1 MRIAIL
7 SDFHLGYGWGTELE
21 KDSFLHA
28 EEAIKKSLDSDLILV
43 CGDIFDSRVPRTDVW
58 AEAMHILSRALLTEN
73 KGIKLVKT
81 INKNLK
87 EISKRSLRGI
97 PIVAVHGTH
106 ERRGKG
112 LINAVEALEH
122 AGMLIYLH
130 CNSII
135 FEKDGEKVAIHGM
148 SGVPERYAKD
158 VLEKWNPKPI
168 EGCFN
173 ILVLHQSIE
182 PYVYSP
188 LEPPSLNLS
197 NLPRGFD
204 MIIDGHI
211 HIANQIK
218 LDGTTLLFPGSTI
231 VTQMKKEEALNP
243 KGFYIAEIKD
253 KKLVTNFVKLE
264 NMRRFFYEE
273 ITLDD
278 TKPIRDQLEAK
289 INSILAAEYEKKP
302 LVRLKILGKESS
314 IIDKEIKS
322 IEKKYSEKT
331 ILRIVKELE
340 TPEITEKME
349 FLRNLR
355 EKKLSVEEMGLRVLT
370 NNLKELGFEEIFEP
384 DYVLK
389 LLMEGEIERTMN
401 ILLGEQLTLRPVLEK
416 SKEEL
421 QSKAGEEK
429 KTPRK
434 FKKTGL
440 GRWL

>member
-331 ILRIVKELE
+331 ILRIIKELE